1 VGFTHVGLI
10 VVRLV
15 TIVVHTNDGLT
26 GWEVCSSRGSEAI
39 MVILCCLLLIGGPGR
54 DFAVG
59 GMWGRIGLCVFL
71 WLSRTSRVKQSG
83 KLVVIACCSWLSVI

>member
-1 VGFTHVGLI
+1 VGLI

-59 GMWGRIGLCVFL
+59 GTWG
-71 WLSRTSRVKQSG
+71 
-83 KLVVIACCSWLSVI
+83 